1 VKARCSICNGE
12 NATEVCP
19 TCNKTVC
26 AECWM
31 EDECISCVMEKDG
44 TSGLNI
50 PQEWEAMYNGA
61 R

>member
-1 VKARCSICNGE
+1 MKARCSICNGE

-50 PQEWEAMYNGA
+50 PQE
-61 R
+61 